1 MRERSRETFGR
12 RANQAIAGLCRW
24 RGIRGW
30 KQSAGPALSQTHTHT
45 HTHTARWVLSKRAA
59 LKEKQT
65 EEAVVLVPAH
75 VHPCFPKGEFHGAVG
90 GAGDKP
96 HPAAPCAECRGR
108 AVLTAEQTHSS
119 QVAILR
125 KEADCQVNPGAA
137 AFYRKLLED

>member
-1 MRERSRETFGR
+1 M
-12 RANQAIAGLCRW
+12 
-24 RGIRGW
+24 
-30 KQSAGPALSQTHTHT
+30 
-45 HTHTARWVLSKRAA
+45 ARWVLSKRAA

-65 EEAVVLVPAH
+65 EEAVVLVSAH

-96 HPAAPCAECRGR
+96 HPAAPCAEHRGR

-119 QVAILR
+119 QVAILG